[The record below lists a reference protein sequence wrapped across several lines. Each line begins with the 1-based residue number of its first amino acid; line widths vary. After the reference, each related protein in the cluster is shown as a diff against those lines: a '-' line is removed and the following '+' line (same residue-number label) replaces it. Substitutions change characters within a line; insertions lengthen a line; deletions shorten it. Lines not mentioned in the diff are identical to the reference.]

1 MTLANLDWTQ
11 IVDRLASLAS
21 STIAQ
26 ESLRKLKPFSRAED
40 AEQSFQEIVASAE
53 VIHKNLRSR
62 MESLDLYLV
71 WQPRLS
77 KRAVL
82 KTIELRD
89 VRTFCSDHQWLRDSL
104 QSCENEF
111 LRQQFDASPDLA
123 PALSFI
129 DQIISPDGEIRSDA
143 SEKLFQLFREKE
155 RLQKEIQ
162 SQLDRMV
169 KDFQMEHYLQDKF
182 VTTREGRWVVPVKS
196 GLQHHVPGVIH
207 GSSHTKQT
215 VYMEPE
221 RIIPT
226 NNRLRQVEV
235 EIEDEIERLLTE
247 LSHYLHDQMSLLTAA
262 QGFLLRFDVLFAKA
276 QLAIQIQG
284 QIPQFSQNKLV
295 LQDLAHPLLLLSDRD
310 VV

>member
-162 SQLDRMV
+162 S
-169 KDFQMEHYLQDKF
+169 
-182 VTTREGRWVVPVKS
+182 
-196 GLQHHVPGVIH
+196 
-207 GSSHTKQT
+207 
-215 VYMEPE
+215 
-221 RIIPT
+221 
-226 NNRLRQVEV
+226 
-235 EIEDEIERLLTE
+235 
-247 LSHYLHDQMSLLTAA
+247 
-262 QGFLLRFDVLFAKA
+262 
-276 QLAIQIQG
+276 
-284 QIPQFSQNKLV
+284 
-295 LQDLAHPLLLLSDRD
+295 
-310 VV
+310 